1 MAVPGEAFGAAEAG
15 ASPSKTG
22 QPPAVES
29 AVSKALRG
37 AGFPDVESKVV
48 PSAAVNKITSGIQKR
63 MIKMDELLNKLGDA
77 PKTSLGDKILWLP
90 FFENQKSFN
99 FSMLRNSLSNSTRIY
114 HDVLPLYPDLLS
126 SAFSLVG
133 LFSHSRMV
141 QKLQDIKTSIEKRL
155 DKLTSMYGDGLVDGF
170 SQQFLAILDGTFLRV
185 SCIKFTS
192 CNSRWVGG
200 RVLLTVTCHTRQN
213 PEGIKYEVHKCLNSQ
228 PNGLTSNSTS

>member
-1 MAVPGEAFGAAEAG
+1 MVTWKTWETNKLTQTPITNNPTNTMAVPGEAFGAAEAG

-114 HDVLPLYPDLLS
+114 HDVLPPISYCFHIFHHHIFHHPTVSRS
-126 SAFSLVG
+126 SIFSIFPG
-133 LFSHSRMV
+133 
-141 QKLQDIKTSIEKRL
+141 
-155 DKLTSMYGDGLVDGF
+155 GP
-170 SQQFLAILDGTFLRV
+170 FLAFEDGAEAPGHQDLHWETL
-185 SCIKFTS
+185 
-192 CNSRWVGG
+192 G
-200 RVLLTVTCHTRQN
+200 
-213 PEGIKYEVHKCLNSQ
+213 
-228 PNGLTSNSTS
+228 

>member
-48 PSAAVNKITSGIQKR
+48 PSTAVNKITSGIQKR

-99 FSMLRNSLSNSTRIY
+99 FSMFRNSLSNSTRIY
-114 HDVLPLYPDLLS
+114 HDVLPPISYCFHIFHHHTVSIYILYKIYIFHHPTVSRS
-126 SAFSLVG
+126 SIFNIFPG
-133 LFSHSRMV
+133 
-141 QKLQDIKTSIEKRL
+141 
-155 DKLTSMYGDGLVDGF
+155 GP
-170 SQQFLAILDGTFLRV
+170 FLAFEDGAEAPGDQDL
-185 SCIKFTS
+185 
-192 CNSRWVGG
+192 
-200 RVLLTVTCHTRQN
+200 H
-213 PEGIKYEVHKCLNSQ
+213 
-228 PNGLTSNSTS
+228 